1 MSTITTRSGKGSPLT
16 NTEVDTNF
24 TNLNTDKYESGS
36 NASFGTLDVSGNLVL
51 GIDTGVTAA
60 GTTQG
65 TGTALTKT
73 YNIVGTATANQGVVL
88 PDVSTGLKCVVYNS
102 TSATIKVYPAS
113 GESIDD
119 ESANVAISLRP
130 NKGREFV
137 GVSATQWNTVD
148 EDPEALDITGNA
160 TVGGNTSITG
170 TLAVTGN
177 ATLNGLIAHGVTA
190 NVAAA
195 GSDQSGATSLTET
208 LNVVT
213 SGTGGVKLPT
223 AVAGRTVTVFNT
235 LSSDITLYPD
245 SSDNINGGSDD
256 AGITLPANTTKT
268 LSCKDDAAWVSV
280 RPLAVYDSSGSLVN

>member
-36 NASFGTLDVSGNLVL
+36 DASLASLDVTGNIVL
-51 GIDTGVTAA
+51 GIDAGVTAA

-73 YNIVGTATANQGVVL
+73 YNIVSTATANQGVVL

-102 TSATIKVYPAS
+102 TSAIIKIYPAA

-119 ESANVAISLRP
+119 ESANVAVTLRP
-130 NKGREFV
+130 NKGREYV
-137 GVSATQWNTVD
+137 GVSGTQWNSID
-148 EDPEALDITGNA
+148 ENPEILDITGDA
-160 TVGGNTSITG
+160 TIGGSSTVAG
-170 TLAVTGN
+170 TLTVTGN

-195 GSDQSGATSLTET
+195 GSDQGGATALTET

-223 AVAGRTVTVFNT
+223 AVSGRTVTVFNT
-235 LSSDITLYPD
+235 LSVDLTLYPD
-245 SSDNINGGSDD
+245 SSDNINGGSDNV
-256 AGITLPANTTKT
+256 GITLPANTTKT

-280 RPLAVYDSSGSLVN
+280 RPLAVYNSSGTLVN

>member
-36 NASFGTLDVSGNLVL
+36 DASLGSLDVTGNVVL

-102 TSATIKVYPAS
+102 TSATIKIYPAA

-119 ESANVAISLRP
+119 ESANVAVSLRP
-130 NKGREFV
+130 NKGREYI
-137 GVSATQWNTVD
+137 GVSATQWNSVD
-148 EDPEALDITGNA
+148 ENPEVLDITGDA
-160 TVGGNTSITG
+160 TIGGSSTVAG
-170 TLAVTGN
+170 TLTVTGN

-190 NVAAA
+190 SVAAA
-195 GSDQSGATSLTET
+195 GSDQSGATALTET

-223 AVAGRTVTVFNT
+223 AVSGRTVTVFNT
-235 LSSDITLYPD
+235 LSVDLNLYPD

-256 AGITLPANTTKT
+256 AAIALPANTTKT

-280 RPLAVYDSSGSLVN
+280 RPLAVYNSSGTLVN

>member
-36 NASFGTLDVSGNLVL
+36 DASLGSLDVTGNVVL

-102 TSATIKVYPAS
+102 TSAIIKIYPAA

-119 ESANVAISLRP
+119 ESANVAVTLRP
-130 NKGREFV
+130 NKGREYI
-137 GVSATQWNTVD
+137 GVSATQWNSVD
-148 EDPEALDITGNA
+148 ENPEVLDITGDA
-160 TVGGNTSITG
+160 TIGGSSTVSG
-170 TLAVTGN
+170 TLTVTGN

-190 NVAAA
+190 SVAAA
-195 GSDQSGATSLTET
+195 GSDQSGATALTET

-223 AVAGRTVTVFNT
+223 AVSGRTVTVFNT
-235 LSSDITLYPD
+235 LSVDLNLYPD

-256 AGITLPANTTKT
+256 AAIALPANTTKT

-280 RPLAVYDSSGSLVN
+280 RPLAVYNSSGTLVN

>member
-36 NASFGTLDVSGNLVL
+36 NASLGSLDVTGDVVL

-73 YNIVGTATANQGVVL
+73 YNIVGTASANQGVVL

-102 TSATIKVYPAS
+102 TSATIKIYPAA

-119 ESANVAISLRP
+119 ESANVAITLRP
-130 NKGREFV
+130 NKGREYI
-137 GVSATQWNTVD
+137 GVSATQWNSVD
-148 EDPEALDITGNA
+148 ENPEVLDITGDA
-160 TVGGNTSITG
+160 TIGGSSTVAG
-170 TLAVTGN
+170 TFTVTGN

-190 NVAAA
+190 SVAAA
-195 GSDQSGATSLTET
+195 GSDQSGATALTET
-208 LNVVT
+208 LNVIT

-223 AVAGRTVTVFNT
+223 AVSGRTVTVFNT
-235 LSSDITLYPD
+235 LSVDLNLYPD
-245 SSDNINGGSDD
+245 TSDNINGAADNV
-256 AGITLPANTTKT
+256 AIALPANTTKT

-280 RPLAVYDSSGSLVN
+280 RPLAVYNSSGTLVN